1 VARRKNRLLL
11 RHRLLLLPPLRLRL
25 LLLLRPP
32 RLLTLLLPLRPLLL
46 PRLLPL
52 PTLLLTLPRRPLKT
66 LLPRSNFSLLQ
77 KSHLRVA
84 FFRPCRF

>member
-32 RLLTLLLPLRPLLL
+32 RLLTLLLLPLLL
-46 PRLLPL
+46 PRPLPL
-52 PTLLLTLPRRPLKT
+52 PTPLLTLPRRPLKT
-66 LLPRSNFSLLQ
+66 QPPRSNFSLLL

-84 FFRPCRF
+84 FFSSVLF